1 MSKQLAQNVRIFR
14 IKRRM
19 SQKDLAAAVGTS
31 HPRISDIERGTGNPT
46 LKTIEAIAA
55 ALGTSVEKL
64 VREKMAK

>member
-19 SQKDLAAAVGTS
+19 SQKDLASAVGTS
-31 HPRISDIERGTGNPT
+31 HSRISDIERGTGNPT

-55 ALGTSVEKL
+55 ALGTSVERL